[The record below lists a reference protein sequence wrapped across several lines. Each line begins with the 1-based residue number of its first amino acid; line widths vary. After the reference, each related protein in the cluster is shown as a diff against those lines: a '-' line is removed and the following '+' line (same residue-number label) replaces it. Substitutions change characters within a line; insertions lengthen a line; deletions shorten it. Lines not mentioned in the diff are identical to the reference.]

1 MATYIS
7 NNPPVIVNR
16 FIHSEIMGAL
26 DGQNELVIK
35 PNQRMTKSVIPA
47 FSKYT
52 MLLQLHHADWHT

>member
-1 MATYIS
+1 
-7 NNPPVIVNR
+7 
-16 FIHSEIMGAL
+16 MGAL

-35 PNQRMTKSVIPA
+35 PNQKMTKSVIPA